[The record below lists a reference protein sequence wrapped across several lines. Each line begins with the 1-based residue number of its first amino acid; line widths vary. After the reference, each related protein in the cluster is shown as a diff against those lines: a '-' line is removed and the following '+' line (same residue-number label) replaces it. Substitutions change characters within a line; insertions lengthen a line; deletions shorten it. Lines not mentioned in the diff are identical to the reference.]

1 MTYLSYLHYKD
12 SDNLSNTQVF
22 NKKSLSYLQIY
33 FVMYQSLT
41 ELKKLPILTDEQ
53 PPQSNM
59 IISNHRIFQDIPS
72 MR

>member
-1 MTYLSYLHYKD
+1 M
-12 SDNLSNTQVF
+12 QVF
-22 NKKSLSYLQIY
+22 SKKSLSYLQVY
-33 FVMYQSLT
+33 FAMYQSFVA
-41 ELKKLPILTDEQ
+41 LKKLPILTDEQ